1 VFLGI
6 LLIIA
11 GSALNSFQN
20 VVEELLMKMLKNY
33 QEPHPLEIVGWEGVY
48 GTLLSGLV
56 MLPIVYYLPGDDC
69 GGRQE
74 NSLDTLY
81 QLRNPAVLFL
91 LLAYIG
97 GLGCMN
103 YTSMEL
109 SRLLSAVVRNLVSA
123 MRTVLVWL
131 VSVFLY
137 YAVGQEYGEQLGLW
151 SIVELCG
158 FVLLIAGSLLY
169 AREKERTAKVK
180 VKGLDGKEAA
190 DEEEGEYEDE
200 DDDVEINGVHNRAPM
215 APV

>member
-1 VFLGI
+1 
-6 LLIIA
+6 
-11 GSALNSFQN
+11 
-20 VVEELLMKMLKNY
+20 MKMLKGY

-56 MLPIVYYLPGDDC
+56 MLPAVYYMPGSDC

-91 LLAYIG
+91 VLAYIA

-123 MRTVLVWL
+123 MRTVLVW
-131 VSVFLY
+131 VIGVGLY
-137 YAVGQEYGEQLGLW
+137 YMVGQQYGERIGLW
-151 SIVELCG
+151 SLVELCG
-158 FVLLIAGSLLY
+158 FVMLIAGSLLY

-180 VKGLDGKEAA
+180 GLDGKMAMS
-190 DEEEGEYEDE
+190 EEGEESEEE
-200 DDDVEINGVHNRAPM
+200 DDEIAINGAHNRAPVM
-215 APV
+215 PV